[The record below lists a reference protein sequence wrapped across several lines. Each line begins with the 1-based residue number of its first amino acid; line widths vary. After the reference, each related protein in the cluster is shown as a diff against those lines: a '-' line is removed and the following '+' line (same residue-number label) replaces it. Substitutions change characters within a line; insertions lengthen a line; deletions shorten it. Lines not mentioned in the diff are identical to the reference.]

1 MSEALGRFAQWQP
14 MDLWAIIPI
23 PSPGERLSVHLVDQ
37 SSKAH
42 LLGVR
47 GEPAVG
53 VLVPGDERE

>member
-1 MSEALGRFAQWQP
+1 

-42 LLGVR
+42 LLGMR